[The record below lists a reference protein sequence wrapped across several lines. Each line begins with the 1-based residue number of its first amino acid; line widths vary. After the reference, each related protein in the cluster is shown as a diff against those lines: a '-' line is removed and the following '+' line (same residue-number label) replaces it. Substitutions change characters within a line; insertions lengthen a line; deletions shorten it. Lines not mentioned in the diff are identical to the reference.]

1 MAKIYGGMQELI
13 GNTPLVELAHLEKRY
28 GLGARLLAKLEYFN
42 PAGSAKDRIAKEMI
56 EQAADAL
63 HRRAGCQKNLE
74 EASEK
79 LKRFLSENP
88 DIEQQFSEEIPDRS
102 EERRVG
108 KECRL

>member
-1 MAKIYGGMQELI
+1 
-13 GNTPLVELAHLEKRY
+13 
-28 GLGARLLAKLEYFN
+28 
-42 PAGSAKDRIAKEMI
+42 MI

-88 DIEQQFSEEIPDRS
+88 DIEQQFSEEIPDYPELEVS
-102 EERRVG
+102 AKIG
-108 KECRL
+108 KNDARAD